1 MKTQKVLEVRVISAN
16 PDDEY
21 YWINYLVEIKEGVL
35 RRSKTLFHNGKL
47 KRDGKNKYLLAAV
60 KKTVEDYKLYNTEF

>member
-1 MKTQKVLEVRVISAN
+1 MKTQRVLEVRVISAN

-21 YWINYLVEIKEGVL
+21 YWVKYLVEIKEGIL
-35 RRSKTLFHNGKL
+35 RRSKALFHNGKL

-60 KKTVEDYKLYNTEF
+60 KKAAEEYKLSNPEF